1 MFLATIGIVSFN
13 LGIATRGDII
23 SLFLTIF
30 GAFFVMLAFFI
41 AILTMLTKEIE
52 PLNNYIKEPAVD
64 PKDVS
69 DAIHDNIRDSEFQ
82 IR

>member
-1 MFLATIGIVSFN
+1 VILALIGIAMFEM
-13 LGIATRGDII
+13 GIATRGDIV

-30 GAFFVMLAFFI
+30 GAFFVVLAIFI
-41 AILTMLTKEIE
+41 AILTMLTNDVE
-52 PLNNYIKEPAVD
+52 PLGNYIKEPAVD
-64 PKDVS
+64 PKEVT